1 MKMILF
7 NQNPMIT
14 KLLESVS
21 KKLELSIENFNHYQ
35 ELSVRLKEDPE
46 WLLIADDECLEK
58 LDQVDWLELKEIISQ
73 NKNSVC
79 MYKKGNEAQPFLEG
93 FEMKIKKPFLPTEM
107 LKVLQKKL
115 GSDMSELEP
124 SQNLDPTQEV
134 LETNWD
140 ELENLG
146 DLEALAKEEP
156 NNEEQLLPTL
166 DAQEEKEEV
175 KETPQK
181 EEKPKDDET
190 QEGDETPKDE
200 EVSKELETQEKL
212 EIPKEETQEEQ
223 VKEQEPIKEETQEI
237 KEEKQEETQDSPSA
251 QELEAMQELVK
262 EIQENSNENKE
273 ETQESAE
280 IPQDKEIQEVV
291 TEKTQVQELEVPKE
305 KTQESAEALQET
317 QAHELEKQEIAE
329 TPQEKEK
336 QEIAET
342 PQEKEKQEIAETPQE
357 KEKQEIAE
365 TPQEKEKQEI
375 AETPQELEI
384 PQAQEKETPQEETQ
398 EKETPQEETQEKET
412 PQEETQEKETPQEE
426 TQETETQNQETPP
439 KVQEETKEKTQEDNY
454 ESIEDIPEPVMAK
467 AMGEELPF
475 LNEAVAKTPNNENDT
490 ETPKESDIKT
500 SQEKEES
507 DKTSSPLEL
516 RLNLQDLLKSLNQES
531 LKSLLE
537 NKTLSIKITLEDK
550 KPDA

>member
-21 KKLELSIENFNHYQ
+21 KKLELSMEDFNRYQ
-35 ELSVRLKEDPE
+35 ELSTRLKEDPE
-46 WLLIADDECLEK
+46 WILIADDECLEK

-79 MYKKGNEAQPFLEG
+79 MYKKGHEAQPFLEG
-93 FEMKIKKPFLPTEM
+93 FEMKIKKPFLPTEV

-115 GSDMSELEP
+115 GSNMSELEP

-146 DLEALAKEEP
+146 DLEALVQEEP

-166 DAQEEKEEV
+166 NDQEEKEEV
-175 KETPQK
+175 KETPQE

-190 QEGDETPKDE
+190 QEGETLKDE
-200 EVSKELETQEKL
+200 EVSKELETQE
-212 EIPKEETQEEQ
+212 EVKEKTQEQ
-223 VKEQEPIKEETQEI
+223 AKEQEPIKEETQEN
-237 KEEKQEETQDSPSA
+237 KEEKQEKTQDSPSA

-262 EIQENSNENKE
+262 EIQENSNGQEDKK
-273 ETQESAE
+273 ETQENTE
-280 IPQDKEIQEVV
+280 TPQ
-291 TEKTQVQELEVPKE
+291 
-305 KTQESAEALQET
+305 
-317 QAHELEKQEIAE
+317 ELEKQELETPQELETQENTE
-329 TPQEKEK
+329 TPQEKETQK
-336 QEIAET
+336 LET
-342 PQEKEKQEIAETPQE
+342 PQEISQESA
-357 KEKQEIAE
+357 
-365 TPQEKEKQEI
+365 
-375 AETPQELEI
+375 
-384 PQAQEKETPQEETQ
+384 
-398 EKETPQEETQEKET
+398 
-412 PQEETQEKETPQEE
+412 
-426 TQETETQNQETPP
+426 
-439 KVQEETKEKTQEDNY
+439 EKTQKLEAQKDHY
-454 ESIEDIPEPVMAK
+454 ESIEDIPEPVMAQ

-475 LNEAVAKTPNNENDT
+475 LNESVAKIPNNKNDT
-490 ETPKESDIKT
+490 ETPKESVIKT
-500 SQEKEES
+500 PQEKEES

-516 RLNLQDLLKSLNQES
+516 RLNLQDLLNSLNQES

>member
-21 KKLELSIENFNHYQ
+21 KKLELPMENFNRYQ
-35 ELSVRLKEDPE
+35 ELSTRLKEDPE
-46 WLLIADDECLEK
+46 WILIADDECLEK

-79 MYKKGNEAQPFLEG
+79 MYKKGHEVQPFLEG

-166 DAQEEKEEV
+166 NDQEVKEEVKEEEKEEVKEEEKEEV
-175 KETPQK
+175 KETPQE

-190 QEGDETPKDE
+190 QENETPKDE
-200 EVSKELETQEKL
+200 EVSKELEMQE
-212 EIPKEETQEEQ
+212 EVKEETQEE
-223 VKEQEPIKEETQEI
+223 IKEETQEI
-237 KEEKQEETQDSPSA
+237 KEEKQEKTQDSPSA

-262 EIQENSNENKE
+262 EIQENSNGQEDKK
-273 ETQESAE
+273 ETQES
-280 IPQDKEIQEVV
+280 
-291 TEKTQVQELEVPKE
+291 
-305 KTQESAEALQET
+305 
-317 QAHELEKQEIAE
+317 AE
-329 TPQEKEK
+329 TPQEKET
-336 QEIAET
+336 QELEIPKEEIQEETQEAVTET
-342 PQEKEKQEIAETPQE
+342 PQTQEST
-357 KEKQEIAE
+357 
-365 TPQEKEKQEI
+365 
-375 AETPQELEI
+375 ETPQELEKQENTET
-384 PQAQEKETPQEETQ
+384 PQETQQEKETQENAEIPQ
-398 EKETPQEETQEKET
+398 EKETQENAEIPQEKET
-412 PQEETQEKETPQEE
+412 
-426 TQETETQNQETPP
+426 
-439 KVQEETKEKTQEDNY
+439 QEDHY

-490 ETPKESDIKT
+490 ETPKESVTET
-500 SQEKEES
+500 SKNENNTETPQEKEES

-550 KPDA
+550 KPNA

>member
-7 NQNPMIT
+7 NQNPMIE

-35 ELSVRLKEDPE
+35 ELSARLKEDPE

-58 LDQVDWLELKEIISQ
+58 LDQVDWLELKETISQ

-115 GSDMSELEP
+115 GSNMSELEP
-124 SQNLDPTQEV
+124 SQNLDPTQEI
-134 LETNWD
+134 LETNWG

-146 DLEALAKEEP
+146 DLEALVQEEP
-156 NNEEQLLPTL
+156 NSEEQLLPTL
-166 DAQEEKEEV
+166 NDQKEKQEV
-175 KETPQK
+175 KETPQ
-181 EEKPKDDET
+181 EEKKPKDDET
-190 QEGDETPKDE
+190 QESETPKDE
-200 EVSKELETQEKL
+200 EVSKELETQE
-212 EIPKEETQEEQ
+212 EVKEETQEEQ
-223 VKEQEPIKEETQEI
+223 VKEQEPIKEEMQEI
-237 KEEKQEETQDSPSA
+237 KEEKQEKTQDSPSA

-262 EIQENSNENKE
+262 EIQENSNGQENKE
-273 ETQESAE
+273 ETQESTE
-280 IPQDKEIQEVV
+280 ILQDKEIQEVV
-291 TEKTQVQELEVPKE
+291 TEKTQAQELEIPKE
-305 KTQESAEALQET
+305 KTQESTEALQET

-329 TPQEKEK
+329 TPQELEIPQSQEKETPQEEK

-342 PQEKEKQEIAETPQE
+342 PQEKETPQT
-357 KEKQEIAE
+357 QD
-365 TPQEKEKQEI
+365 
-375 AETPQELEI
+375 
-384 PQAQEKETPQEETQ
+384 EETQ
-398 EKETPQEETQEKET
+398 E
-412 PQEETQEKETPQEE
+412 
-426 TQETETQNQETPP
+426 
-439 KVQEETKEKTQEDNY
+439 DHY

-475 LNEAVAKTPNNENDT
+475 LSESVAETPNNENAT

-500 SQEKEES
+500 PQEKEES

-516 RLNLQDLLKSLNQES
+516 HLNLQNLLKSLNQES

-550 KPDA
+550 KPNA

>member
-21 KKLELSIENFNHYQ
+21 KKLELSMENFNRYQ
-35 ELSVRLKEDPE
+35 ELPTRLKEEPE
-46 WLLIADDECLEK
+46 WILIADDECLEK

-93 FEMKIKKPFLPTEM
+93 FEMKIKKPFLPTEV

-115 GSDMSELEP
+115 GSNMSDLEP

-146 DLEALAKEEP
+146 DLEALVQEEP

-166 DAQEEKEEV
+166 NAQEEKEEIKEEEKEEIKEEEKEEIKEEEKREV
-175 KETPQK
+175 KETPQE
-181 EEKPKDDET
+181 EEKPKDDEV
-190 QEGDETPKDE
+190 QEGETLKDE
-200 EVSKELETQEKL
+200 EVSKELETQEEL
-212 EIPKEETQEEQ
+212 EIPKEETQEQ
-223 VKEQEPIKEETQEI
+223 AKEQEPIKEETQEN
-237 KEEKQEETQDSPSA
+237 KEEKQEKTQDSPSA

-262 EIQENSNENKE
+262 EIQENSNGQEDKK
-273 ETQESAE
+273 ETQENTE
-280 IPQDKEIQEVV
+280 IPQEN
-291 TEKTQVQELEVPKE
+291 TETPQE
-305 KTQESAEALQET
+305 KTQELET
-317 QAHELEKQEIAE
+317 QEKEIPQEKTQENAE
-329 TPQEKEK
+329 TPQEKE
-336 QEIAET
+336 T
-342 PQEKEKQEIAETPQE
+342 
-357 KEKQEIAE
+357 
-365 TPQEKEKQEI
+365 
-375 AETPQELEI
+375 QELEI
-384 PQAQEKETPQEETQ
+384 PQNVEIPQENAEIQQKKTQKLETQ
-398 EKETPQEETQEKET
+398 E
-412 PQEETQEKETPQEE
+412 
-426 TQETETQNQETPP
+426 
-439 KVQEETKEKTQEDNY
+439 DHY
-454 ESIEDIPEPVMAK
+454 ESIEDIPEPVMAQ

-475 LNEAVAKTPNNENDT
+475 LNESVAKTPNNENDT
-490 ETPKESDIKT
+490 ETPKESVIKT
-500 SQEKEES
+500 PQEPQEKEESIETPKES

>member
-35 ELSVRLKEDPE
+35 ELSARLKKDPE

-58 LDQVDWLELKEIISQ
+58 LDQVDWLELKETISQ

-79 MYKKGNEAQPFLEG
+79 MYKKGNEVQPFLEG
-93 FEMKIKKPFLPTEM
+93 FEMKIKKPFLPTEV
-107 LKVLQKKL
+107 LKILQKKL
-115 GSDMSELEP
+115 GSNINELEP

-146 DLEALAKEEP
+146 DLEALVQEEP

-175 KETPQK
+175 KETPQ
-181 EEKPKDDET
+181 EEKPKDGET
-190 QEGDETPKDE
+190 QEGETLKDK
-200 EVSKELETQEKL
+200 EVSKELEMQE
-212 EIPKEETQEEQ
+212 EVKEETQEEQ
-223 VKEQEPIKEETQEI
+223 VKEQEPIKEETQEN
-237 KEEKQEETQDSPSA
+237 KEEKQEKTQDSPSA

-262 EIQENSNENKE
+262 EIQENSNGQEDKK
-273 ETQESAE
+273 ETQEST
-280 IPQDKEIQEVV
+280 K
-291 TEKTQVQELEVPKE
+291 
-305 KTQESAEALQET
+305 SFQET
-317 QAHELEKQEIAE
+317 QAQELEKQENTETSQETPQDVEIPQE
-329 TPQEKEK
+329 TPQEKET
-336 QEIAET
+336 QELEIPQEETQENAKTPQET
-342 PQEKEKQEIAETPQE
+342 PQEKE
-357 KEKQEIAE
+357 
-365 TPQEKEKQEI
+365 
-375 AETPQELEI
+375 
-384 PQAQEKETPQEETQ
+384 
-398 EKETPQEETQEKET
+398 
-412 PQEETQEKETPQEE
+412 
-426 TQETETQNQETPP
+426 
-439 KVQEETKEKTQEDNY
+439 TQEDHY

-467 AMGEELPF
+467 AMGEKLPF
-475 LNEAVAKTPNNENDT
+475 LNEAVAKIPNNENDT
-490 ETPKESDIKT
+490 ETPKESDIKSPQEKEEST
-500 SQEKEES
+500 EFPQEKEES

-516 RLNLQDLLKSLNQES
+516 HLNLQDLLKSLNQES

-550 KPDA
+550 KPNA

>member
-21 KKLELSIENFNHYQ
+21 KKLELSMENFNHYQ
-35 ELSVRLKEDPE
+35 ELSARLKKDPE
-46 WLLIADDECLEK
+46 WILIADDECLEK

-93 FEMKIKKPFLPTEM
+93 FEMKMKKPFLPTEV
-107 LKVLQKKL
+107 LKILQKKL
-115 GSDMSELEP
+115 GSNINELEP

-146 DLEALAKEEP
+146 DLEALVQEEP

-166 DAQEEKEEV
+166 NNDQEEKEEV
-175 KETPQK
+175 KEEVKETPK
-181 EEKPKDDET
+181 EEEKPKDDET
-190 QEGDETPKDE
+190 QEGETPKDK
-200 EVSKELETQEKL
+200 EVSKELEMQEEL
-212 EIPKEETQEEQ
+212 ETPQEQEQVKEETQEEQ

-237 KEEKQEETQDSPSA
+237 KEEKQEKTQDSPSV

-262 EIQENSNENKE
+262 EIQENSNEDKK
-273 ETQESAE
+273 ETQENAE

-291 TEKTQVQELEVPKE
+291 AEKT
-305 KTQESAEALQET
+305 
-317 QAHELEKQEIAE
+317 
-329 TPQEKEK
+329 
-336 QEIAET
+336 
-342 PQEKEKQEIAETPQE
+342 
-357 KEKQEIAE
+357 
-365 TPQEKEKQEI
+365 
-375 AETPQELEI
+375 
-384 PQAQEKETPQEETQ
+384 QAQEKETL
-398 EKETPQEETQEKET
+398 
-412 PQEETQEKETPQEE
+412 
-426 TQETETQNQETPP
+426 
-439 KVQEETKEKTQEDNY
+439 KTQEDHY

-475 LNEAVAKTPNNENDT
+475 LNESVAETPNSENAT
-490 ETPKESDIKT
+490 ETPKESVTET
-500 SQEKEES
+500 SKNENNTETPQEKEES

-516 RLNLQDLLKSLNQES
+516 RLNLQNLLKSLNQES

>member
-21 KKLELSIENFNHYQ
+21 KKLELSMENFNRYQ
-35 ELSVRLKEDPE
+35 ELSTRLKEDPE
-46 WLLIADDECLEK
+46 WILIADDECLEK

-93 FEMKIKKPFLPTEM
+93 FEMKIKKPFLPTEV

-115 GSDMSELEP
+115 GSNMSELEP

-146 DLEALAKEEP
+146 DLEALVQEEP

-166 DAQEEKEEV
+166 NAQEEKEEV
-175 KETPQK
+175 KEEVKETPQ

-190 QEGDETPKDE
+190 QEGETLKDE
-200 EVSKELETQEKL
+200 EVSKELETQEEL
-212 EIPKEETQEEQ
+212 EIPKEETQEQ
-223 VKEQEPIKEETQEI
+223 VKEQEPIKEETQEN
-237 KEEKQEETQDSPSA
+237 KEEKQEKTQDSPSA

-262 EIQENSNENKE
+262 EIQENSNGQEDKE
-273 ETQESAE
+273 ETQESTETPQDVE
-280 IPQDKEIQEVV
+280 IPQEL
-291 TEKTQVQELEVPKE
+291 EKQAQELETPQDVEIPQESAETPQELEKQELETPQELEKQELETPQELEKQELETQE
-305 KTQESAEALQET
+305 KTQESAE
-317 QAHELEKQEIAE
+317 
-329 TPQEKEK
+329 TPQEKTQK
-336 QEIAET
+336 
-342 PQEKEKQEIAETPQE
+342 
-357 KEKQEIAE
+357 
-365 TPQEKEKQEI
+365 
-375 AETPQELEI
+375 L
-384 PQAQEKETPQEETQ
+384 ETQ
-398 EKETPQEETQEKET
+398 E
-412 PQEETQEKETPQEE
+412 
-426 TQETETQNQETPP
+426 
-439 KVQEETKEKTQEDNY
+439 DHY
-454 ESIEDIPEPVMAK
+454 ESIEDIPEPVMAQ

-475 LNEAVAKTPNNENDT
+475 LNEAVAKTSNNENDT
-490 ETPKESDIKT
+490 ETPKESIIKT
-500 SQEKEES
+500 PQEKEESIETPKES

-516 RLNLQDLLKSLNQES
+516 RLNLQDLLNSLNQES

>member
-21 KKLELSIENFNHYQ
+21 KKLELSMEDFNHYQ
-35 ELSVRLKEDPE
+35 ELPTRLKEDLE
-46 WLLIADDECLEK
+46 WILIADDECLEK

-93 FEMKIKKPFLPTEM
+93 FEMKIKKPFLPTEI
-107 LKVLQKKL
+107 LKILQKKL
-115 GSDMSELEP
+115 GSNMSELEP

-146 DLEALAKEEP
+146 DLEALVQEEP

-166 DAQEEKEEV
+166 NTQEEKEEVKEEEKEEVKEEEKEEV
-175 KETPQK
+175 KETPQE

-190 QEGDETPKDE
+190 QEGETQKNE
-200 EVSKELETQEKL
+200 EVSKELETQEEL
-212 EIPKEETQEEQ
+212 EIPKEETQEQ
-223 VKEQEPIKEETQEI
+223 AKEQEPIKEETQEN
-237 KEEKQEETQDSPSA
+237 KEEKQEKTQDSPST

-262 EIQENSNENKE
+262 EIQKNSNSQEDKK
-273 ETQESAE
+273 ETQEN
-280 IPQDKEIQEVV
+280 
-291 TEKTQVQELEVPKE
+291 T
-305 KTQESAEALQET
+305 
-317 QAHELEKQEIAE
+317 E

-336 QEIAET
+336 QELEKQEKTQESAET
-342 PQEKEKQEIAETPQE
+342 PQEKETQKLETPQDVETPQE
-357 KEKQEIAE
+357 I
-365 TPQEKEKQEI
+365 
-375 AETPQELEI
+375 PQELEK
-384 PQAQEKETPQEETQ
+384 QELETPQEEIQ
-398 EKETPQEETQEKET
+398 ENT
-412 PQEETQEKETPQEE
+412 
-426 TQETETQNQETPP
+426 
-439 KVQEETKEKTQEDNY
+439 EKTQKLEIQEDHY
-454 ESIEDIPEPVMAK
+454 ESIEDIPEPVMAQ

-475 LNEAVAKTPNNENDT
+475 LNESIAKTSNNENDT
-490 ETPKESDIKT
+490 KTPKESVIKT
-500 SQEKEES
+500 PQEKEES

-537 NKTLSIKITLEDK
+537 NKTLNIKITLEDK

>member
-1 MKMILF
+1 MTMILF

-21 KKLELSIENFNHYQ
+21 KKLELPMENFNHYQ
-35 ELSVRLKEDPE
+35 ELSARLKENQE

-58 LDQVDWLELKEIISQ
+58 LDQIDWLELKETISQ

-93 FEMKIKKPFLPTEM
+93 FEMKMKKPFLPTEV
-107 LKVLQKKL
+107 LKILQKKL
-115 GSDMSELEP
+115 GSNISELEP

-146 DLEALAKEEP
+146 DLEALVQEEP

-166 DAQEEKEEV
+166 NDQEENEEVKEEEKEEV
-175 KETPQK
+175 KKTPQEK
-181 EEKPKDDET
+181 EKPKDDET
-190 QEGDETPKDE
+190 QENETLKDE
-200 EVSKELETQEKL
+200 EVSKELETQE
-212 EIPKEETQEEQ
+212 EVKEETQEEQ

-237 KEEKQEETQDSPSA
+237 KEEKQEKTQDSPSA

-262 EIQENSNENKE
+262 EIQENSNGQEDKK
-273 ETQESAE
+273 ETQENAE
-280 IPQDKEIQEVV
+280 TPQDVENQAQEIQDKEIQE
-291 TEKTQVQELEVPKE
+291 
-305 KTQESAEALQET
+305 TQEIQENT
-317 QAHELEKQEIAE
+317 ETPQDVEIPQSQEKETPQEETREIAE
-329 TPQEKEK
+329 TPQEKE
-336 QEIAET
+336 T
-342 PQEKEKQEIAETPQE
+342 P
-357 KEKQEIAE
+357 
-365 TPQEKEKQEI
+365 
-375 AETPQELEI
+375 
-384 PQAQEKETPQEETQ
+384 
-398 EKETPQEETQEKET
+398 
-412 PQEETQEKETPQEE
+412 
-426 TQETETQNQETPP
+426 
-439 KVQEETKEKTQEDNY
+439 KTQEDHY

-475 LNEAVAKTPNNENDT
+475 LNEAVAKIPNNENDT
-490 ETPKESDIKT
+490 ETLKESNIKT
-500 SQEKEES
+500 PQEKEESTEIPQEKEES

-516 RLNLQDLLKSLNQES
+516 HLNLQDLLKSLNQES

>member
-1 MKMILF
+1 MKIILF

-21 KKLELSIENFNHYQ
+21 KKLELSMEDFNRYQ
-35 ELSVRLKEDPE
+35 ELSTRLKEDPE
-46 WLLIADDECLEK
+46 WILIADDECLEK
-58 LDQVDWLELKEIISQ
+58 LDQVDWLELKETISQ

-93 FEMKIKKPFLPTEM
+93 FEMKIKKPFLPTEV

-115 GSDMSELEP
+115 GSNMSELEP

-146 DLEALAKEEP
+146 DLEALVQEEP

-166 DAQEEKEEV
+166 NDQEEKEEV
-175 KETPQK
+175 KETPQ

-190 QEGDETPKDE
+190 QEGETLKDE
-200 EVSKELETQEKL
+200 EVSKELETQEEL
-212 EIPKEETQEEQ
+212 EIPKEETQEQ
-223 VKEQEPIKEETQEI
+223 AKEQEPIKEETQEN
-237 KEEKQEETQDSPSA
+237 KEEKQEKTQDSPSV

-262 EIQENSNENKE
+262 EIQENSNNQEDKK
-273 ETQESAE
+273 ETQEN
-280 IPQDKEIQEVV
+280 
-291 TEKTQVQELEVPKE
+291 T
-305 KTQESAEALQET
+305 
-317 QAHELEKQEIAE
+317 E

-336 QEIAET
+336 QELEKQEKTQESAET
-342 PQEKEKQEIAETPQE
+342 PQDVETPQ
-357 KEKQEIAE
+357 
-365 TPQEKEKQEI
+365 
-375 AETPQELEI
+375 ETPQELEKQELEI
-384 PQAQEKETPQEETQ
+384 PQEKETQENTETPQELEKQELEIPQ
-398 EKETPQEETQEKET
+398 EKETQKLET
-412 PQEETQEKETPQEE
+412 PQETSQESA
-426 TQETETQNQETPP
+426 
-439 KVQEETKEKTQEDNY
+439 EKTQKLEIQEDHY
-454 ESIEDIPEPVMAK
+454 ESIEDIPEPVMAQ

-475 LNEAVAKTPNNENDT
+475 LNESVAKIPNNENDT
-490 ETPKESDIKT
+490 ETPKESTIKT
-500 SQEKEES
+500 PQEKEES
-507 DKTSSPLEL
+507 NKTSSPLEL
-516 RLNLQDLLKSLNQES
+516 RLNLQDLLNSLNQES

>member
-21 KKLELSIENFNHYQ
+21 KKLELSMEDFNRYQ
-35 ELSVRLKEDPE
+35 ELSTRLKEDPE
-46 WLLIADDECLEK
+46 WILIADDECLEK

-93 FEMKIKKPFLPTEM
+93 FEMKIKKPFLPTEV
-107 LKVLQKKL
+107 LKILQKKL
-115 GSDMSELEP
+115 GSNMNELEP

-146 DLEALAKEEP
+146 DLEALTQEEP

-166 DAQEEKEEV
+166 NAQEEKEEV
-175 KETPQK
+175 KGEVKETPQE
-181 EEKPKDDET
+181 EEKPKDDEI
-190 QEGDETPKDE
+190 QEGETLKNE
-200 EVSKELETQEKL
+200 EVSKELETQEEL
-212 EIPKEETQEEQ
+212 EIPKEETQEQ
-223 VKEQEPIKEETQEI
+223 VKEQEPIKEETQEN
-237 KEEKQEETQDSPSA
+237 KEEKQEKTQDSPSV

-262 EIQENSNENKE
+262 EIQENSNGQEDKK
-273 ETQESAE
+273 ETQEN
-280 IPQDKEIQEVV
+280 
-291 TEKTQVQELEVPKE
+291 T
-305 KTQESAEALQET
+305 
-317 QAHELEKQEIAE
+317 
-329 TPQEKEK
+329 
-336 QEIAET
+336 
-342 PQEKEKQEIAETPQE
+342 
-357 KEKQEIAE
+357 
-365 TPQEKEKQEI
+365 
-375 AETPQELEI
+375 ETPQELEKQELEI
-384 PQAQEKETPQEETQ
+384 PQEKETQ
-398 EKETPQEETQEKET
+398 KLETPQEISQENTETPQKLETQE
-412 PQEETQEKETPQEE
+412 
-426 TQETETQNQETPP
+426 
-439 KVQEETKEKTQEDNY
+439 DHY
-454 ESIEDIPEPVMAK
+454 ESIEDIPEPVMAQ

-475 LNEAVAKTPNNENDT
+475 LNESVAKIPNNENDT
-490 ETPKESDIKT
+490 ETPKESVIKT
-500 SQEKEES
+500 PQEKEES
-507 DKTSSPLEL
+507 DKTSIPLEL

>member
-21 KKLELSIENFNHYQ
+21 KKLELPMENFNHYQ
-35 ELSVRLKEDPE
+35 ELSTRLKEEPE
-46 WLLIADDECLEK
+46 WILIADDECLEK

-79 MYKKGNEAQPFLEG
+79 MYKKGNEAQAFLEG
-93 FEMKIKKPFLPTEM
+93 FEMKIKKPFLPTEV
-107 LKVLQKKL
+107 LKILQKKL
-115 GSDMSELEP
+115 GSNASELEP

-146 DLEALAKEEP
+146 DLEALVQEEP

-166 DAQEEKEEV
+166 NAQEEKEEIKKTPQEEKEEI

-190 QEGDETPKDE
+190 QESETPKDG
-200 EVSKELETQEKL
+200 EVSKEL
-212 EIPKEETQEEQ
+212 ETQEEQ

-237 KEEKQEETQDSPSA
+237 KEEKQEETQDSPST

-262 EIQENSNENKE
+262 EIQENSNGQENKK

-280 IPQDKEIQEVV
+280 TPQEEEIQEVV
-291 TEKTQVQELEVPKE
+291 TEKTQAQELEVPKE

-329 TPQEKEK
+329 TPQE
-336 QEIAET
+336 
-342 PQEKEKQEIAETPQE
+342 
-357 KEKQEIAE
+357 
-365 TPQEKEKQEI
+365 
-375 AETPQELEI
+375 LEI
-384 PQAQEKETPQEETQ
+384 PQSQEKETQETQEVVTEKTQVQEKETP
-398 EKETPQEETQEKET
+398 
-412 PQEETQEKETPQEE
+412 
-426 TQETETQNQETPP
+426 
-439 KVQEETKEKTQEDNY
+439 KTQEDHY

-490 ETPKESDIKT
+490 ETPKESVTET
-500 SQEKEES
+500 SKNENDTETPQEKEES

-537 NKTLSIKITLEDK
+537 NKILSIKITLEDK

>member
-7 NQNPMIT
+7 NQNPMIE

-35 ELSVRLKEDPE
+35 ELSARLKGDPE

-58 LDQVDWLELKEIISQ
+58 LDQVDWLELKETISQ

-79 MYKKGNEAQPFLEG
+79 MYKKGNEMQPFLEG
-93 FEMKIKKPFLPTEM
+93 FEMKIKKPFLPTEV
-107 LKVLQKKL
+107 LKILQKKL
-115 GSDMSELEP
+115 GSNASELEP
-124 SQNLDPTQEV
+124 SQNLDPTQEI

-166 DAQEEKEEV
+166 DVQEEKEEV
-175 KETPQK
+175 KETPQ

-190 QEGDETPKDE
+190 QESETPKDE

-212 EIPKEETQEEQ
+212 EIPKEETQEEVKEEIKEEAQEEVKEETQEEQ
-223 VKEQEPIKEETQEI
+223 VKEQEPIKEETQEN
-237 KEEKQEETQDSPSA
+237 KEEKQEKTQDSPSV

-262 EIQENSNENKE
+262 EIQENSNDQENKE
-273 ETQESAE
+273 KTQESAE

-305 KTQESAEALQET
+305 KAQESAEALQET
-317 QAHELEKQEIAE
+317 QAQELEKEENSE
-329 TPQEKEK
+329 TPQDVEV
-336 QEIAET
+336 
-342 PQEKEKQEIAETPQE
+342 PQS
-357 KEKQEIAE
+357 
-365 TPQEKEKQEI
+365 
-375 AETPQELEI
+375 
-384 PQAQEKETPQEETQ
+384 QEKETPQEETQ
-398 EKETPQEETQEKET
+398 EKETPQTQDEK
-412 PQEETQEKETPQEE
+412 PQE
-426 TQETETQNQETPP
+426 
-439 KVQEETKEKTQEDNY
+439 DHY

-475 LNEAVAKTPNNENDT
+475 LNESVAKTPNNENAT
-490 ETPKESDIKT
+490 ETPKESVTET
-500 SQEKEES
+500 SKNENDTETPQEKEES

-550 KPDA
+550 KPNA

>member
-7 NQNPMIT
+7 NQNPMIA

-35 ELSVRLKEDPE
+35 ELSAHLKKDPE

-58 LDQVDWLELKEIISQ
+58 LDQVDWLELKETISQ

-175 KETPQK
+175 KQEEKETPQK
-181 EEKPKDDET
+181 EKEEVKETPQEEEKPKDDET
-190 QEGDETPKDE
+190 QEGETPKDK
-200 EVSKELETQEKL
+200 EVSKELETQEEL
-212 EIPKEETQEEQ
+212 EIPKEETQKEVKEEIKEETQ
-223 VKEQEPIKEETQEI
+223 EQEPIKEETQEN

-262 EIQENSNENKE
+262 EIQENSNEDKKE
-273 ETQESAE
+273 MQESTE

-291 TEKTQVQELEVPKE
+291 TEKTQVQELEIPKE

-329 TPQEKEK
+329 TPQDV
-336 QEIAET
+336 
-342 PQEKEKQEIAETPQE
+342 
-357 KEKQEIAE
+357 
-365 TPQEKEKQEI
+365 
-375 AETPQELEI
+375 EI

-398 EKETPQEETQEKET
+398 EKETPQTQDEK
-412 PQEETQEKETPQEE
+412 PQE
-426 TQETETQNQETPP
+426 NH
-439 KVQEETKEKTQEDNY
+439 Y

-475 LNEAVAKTPNNENDT
+475 LNESVAKTPNNENAT
-490 ETPKESDIKT
+490 ETPKESVTET
-500 SQEKEES
+500 SKNENDTETPQEKEES

>member
-21 KKLELSIENFNHYQ
+21 KKLELPMENFNHYQ
-35 ELSVRLKEDPE
+35 ELSTRLKEDPE
-46 WLLIADDECLEK
+46 WILIADDECLEK
-58 LDQVDWLELKEIISQ
+58 LDQVDWLELKETISQ

-115 GSDMSELEP
+115 GSNASELEP

-175 KETPQK
+175 KETPQ
-181 EEKPKDDET
+181 EEKPKDGET
-190 QEGDETPKDE
+190 QEGETLKDK
-200 EVSKELETQEKL
+200 EVSKELEMQE
-212 EIPKEETQEEQ
+212 EVKEETQEEQ
-223 VKEQEPIKEETQEI
+223 VKEQEPIKEETQEN

-262 EIQENSNENKE
+262 EIQENSNGQENKE
-273 ETQESAE
+273 KTQESAE

-291 TEKTQVQELEVPKE
+291 TEKTQVQELEIPKE

-317 QAHELEKQEIAE
+317 QAQELEKQENAE

-336 QEIAET
+336 QEDT
-342 PQEKEKQEIAETPQE
+342 G
-357 KEKQEIAE
+357 
-365 TPQEKEKQEI
+365 
-375 AETPQELEI
+375 TPQELEI
-384 PQAQEKETPQEETQ
+384 PQV
-398 EKETPQEETQEKET
+398 
-412 PQEETQEKETPQEE
+412 QEKETPQEE
-426 TQETETQNQETPP
+426 TQETQEKEMPQTQD
-439 KVQEETKEKTQEDNY
+439 EKPQEDHY

-490 ETPKESDIKT
+490 ETPKESVTET
-500 SQEKEES
+500 SKNENATETPQEKEES

-550 KPDA
+550 KPNA

>member
-35 ELSVRLKEDPE
+35 ELSAHLKKDPE

-79 MYKKGNEAQPFLEG
+79 MYKKGNEAQPFLED
-93 FEMKIKKPFLPTEM
+93 FEVKIKKPFLPTEM

-166 DAQEEKEEV
+166 NNQEEKEEV
-175 KETPQK
+175 KEEVKETPQE

-190 QEGDETPKDE
+190 QEGETLKDK
-200 EVSKELETQEKL
+200 EVSKELEMQEKL
-212 EIPKEETQEEQ
+212 EIPKEKTQ
-223 VKEQEPIKEETQEI
+223 EQEPIKEETQEI
-237 KEEKQEETQDSPSA
+237 KEEKQEETQDSPST

-262 EIQENSNENKE
+262 EIQENSNEDKKE
-273 ETQESAE
+273 TQENAKVLQETQEQELETQESAKALQETQVQELETQESAE
-280 IPQDKEIQEVV
+280 TPQDVEN
-291 TEKTQVQELEVPKE
+291 
-305 KTQESAEALQET
+305 
-317 QAHELEKQEIAE
+317 
-329 TPQEKEK
+329 
-336 QEIAET
+336 
-342 PQEKEKQEIAETPQE
+342 
-357 KEKQEIAE
+357 
-365 TPQEKEKQEI
+365 
-375 AETPQELEI
+375 
-384 PQAQEKETPQEETQ
+384 PQAQEKETQELEIPKEETQ
-398 EKETPQEETQEKET
+398 ENAKTPQEKET
-412 PQEETQEKETPQEE
+412 
-426 TQETETQNQETPP
+426 
-439 KVQEETKEKTQEDNY
+439 QEDHY
-454 ESIEDIPEPVMAK
+454 ENIEDIPEPVMAK

-475 LNEAVAKTPNNENDT
+475 LSESVAKIPNNENDT

-500 SQEKEES
+500 PQEKEES

-550 KPDA
+550 KPNA

>member
-7 NQNPMIT
+7 NQNPMIE

-35 ELSVRLKEDPE
+35 ELSARLKKDPE

-58 LDQVDWLELKEIISQ
+58 LDQVDWLELKETISQ

-93 FEMKIKKPFLPTEM
+93 FEMKIKKPFLPTEV
-107 LKVLQKKL
+107 LKILQKKL
-115 GSDMSELEP
+115 GSNTSEPEP

-175 KETPQK
+175 KKEEKEEVKETPQK

-190 QEGDETPKDE
+190 QESETPKDE

-212 EIPKEETQEEQ
+212 EIPKEETQEE
-223 VKEQEPIKEETQEI
+223 VKEETQEN
-237 KEEKQEETQDSPSA
+237 KEEKQEKTQDSPST

-262 EIQENSNENKE
+262 EIQENSNEDKK
-273 ETQESAE
+273 ETQESTE

-291 TEKTQVQELEVPKE
+291 TEKTQAQELEIPKE
-305 KTQESAEALQET
+305 KTQESTESLQET
-317 QAHELEKQEIAE
+317 QAHEL
-329 TPQEKEK
+329 
-336 QEIAET
+336 
-342 PQEKEKQEIAETPQE
+342 
-357 KEKQEIAE
+357 
-365 TPQEKEKQEI
+365 EKQEI

-384 PQAQEKETPQEETQ
+384 PQAQEKETQETQ
-398 EKETPQEETQEKET
+398 EKETPKDESMQESAQNLQDKETPQEETQE
-412 PQEETQEKETPQEE
+412 
-426 TQETETQNQETPP
+426 
-439 KVQEETKEKTQEDNY
+439 DHY
-454 ESIEDIPEPVMAK
+454 ENIEDIPEPVMAK

-475 LNEAVAKTPNNENDT
+475 LNESVAKTPNNENDT
-490 ETPKESDIKT
+490 ETP
-500 SQEKEES
+500 QEKEES

-516 RLNLQDLLKSLNQES
+516 RLNLQDLLKNLNQES

>member
-21 KKLELSIENFNHYQ
+21 KKLELPMENFNHYQ
-35 ELSVRLKEDPE
+35 ELSVRLKGDPE
-46 WLLIADDECLEK
+46 WILIADDECLDK

-93 FEMKIKKPFLPTEM
+93 FEMKIKKPFLPTEI
-107 LKVLQKKL
+107 LKILQKKL
-115 GSDMSELEP
+115 GSNISELEP

-166 DAQEEKEEV
+166 NDQKEKEEIKEEV
-175 KETPQK
+175 KETPQE

-190 QEGDETPKDE
+190 QEGETPKDE

-237 KEEKQEETQDSPSA
+237 KEEKQEETQDSPST

-262 EIQENSNENKE
+262 EIQENSNEDKK
-273 ETQESAE
+273 ETQEN
-280 IPQDKEIQEVV
+280 
-291 TEKTQVQELEVPKE
+291 
-305 KTQESAEALQET
+305 
-317 QAHELEKQEIAE
+317 AE
-329 TPQEKEK
+329 TPQEKET
-336 QEIAET
+336 QELEIPKET
-342 PQEKEKQEIAETPQE
+342 PQES
-357 KEKQEIAE
+357 
-365 TPQEKEKQEI
+365 
-375 AETPQELEI
+375 AETPQELKTPQESAETPQENAETLQDVEI
-384 PQAQEKETPQEETQ
+384 PQAQDKETQELEIPKEETQ
-398 EKETPQEETQEKET
+398 ENTEIPQEEAQEKET
-412 PQEETQEKETPQEE
+412 
-426 TQETETQNQETPP
+426 
-439 KVQEETKEKTQEDNY
+439 QEDHY

-475 LNEAVAKTPNNENDT
+475 LNEAAAKIPNNENDT
-490 ETPKESDIKT
+490 ETPKESDTKT
-500 SQEKEES
+500 PQEKEES

>member
-21 KKLELSIENFNHYQ
+21 KKLELPMENFNHYQ
-35 ELSVRLKEDPE
+35 ELSARLKENQE

-58 LDQVDWLELKEIISQ
+58 LDQIDWLELKETISQ

-93 FEMKIKKPFLPTEM
+93 FEMKMKKPFLPTEV
-107 LKVLQKKL
+107 LKILQKKL
-115 GSDMSELEP
+115 GSNISELEP

-166 DAQEEKEEV
+166 NTQEEKQEV

-190 QEGDETPKDE
+190 QESETPKDE

-212 EIPKEETQEEQ
+212 EIPKEEMQEEQ

-262 EIQENSNENKE
+262 EIQENSNGQGNKK
-273 ETQESAE
+273 ETQESTETPQDVENQAQE
-280 IPQDKEIQEVV
+280 IQDKEIQDKEIQDKEIQDKEIQDKEIQE
-291 TEKTQVQELEVPKE
+291 
-305 KTQESAEALQET
+305 TQEIQDKEIQET
-317 QAHELEKQEIAE
+317 QEIQDKEIQETQEIQE
-329 TPQEKEK
+329 NTEIPQDV
-336 QEIAET
+336 
-342 PQEKEKQEIAETPQE
+342 
-357 KEKQEIAE
+357 
-365 TPQEKEKQEI
+365 
-375 AETPQELEI
+375 EI

-398 EKETPQEETQEKET
+398 E
-412 PQEETQEKETPQEE
+412 
-426 TQETETQNQETPP
+426 
-439 KVQEETKEKTQEDNY
+439 DHY

-475 LNEAVAKTPNNENDT
+475 LNEAVAKIPNNENDT
-490 ETPKESDIKT
+490 ETLKESNIKT
-500 SQEKEES
+500 PQEKEESTEIPQEKEES

-550 KPDA
+550 KPNA

>member
-7 NQNPMIT
+7 NQNPMIE

-35 ELSVRLKEDPE
+35 ELSARLKKDPE

-58 LDQVDWLELKEIISQ
+58 LDQVDWLELKETISQ

-93 FEMKIKKPFLPTEM
+93 FEMKIKKPFLPTEV
-107 LKVLQKKL
+107 LKILQKKL
-115 GSDMSELEP
+115 GSNTSEPEP

-166 DAQEEKEEV
+166 NEQEVETPKEEAQEEVKKEEV
-175 KETPQK
+175 KEMQEEIKEKEKQEVAESPQD

-212 EIPKEETQEEQ
+212 EIPKEETQKE
-223 VKEQEPIKEETQEI
+223 VKEEIKEETQEN

-262 EIQENSNENKE
+262 EIQENSNDQENKE
-273 ETQESAE
+273 KTQESTE

-291 TEKTQVQELEVPKE
+291 TEKTQAQELEIPKE

-317 QAHELEKQEIAE
+317 QAQELEKQENAE
-329 TPQEKEK
+329 TPQEKEI
-336 QEIAET
+336 QET
-342 PQEKEKQEIAETPQE
+342 QD
-357 KEKQEIAE
+357 
-365 TPQEKEKQEI
+365 
-375 AETPQELEI
+375 ETPQELEVQDEKLQENET
-384 PQAQEKETPQEETQ
+384 PKDENTQESAQNLQELETQETQDETPQE
-398 EKETPQEETQEKET
+398 
-412 PQEETQEKETPQEE
+412 
-426 TQETETQNQETPP
+426 
-439 KVQEETKEKTQEDNY
+439 DHY

-475 LNEAVAKTPNNENDT
+475 LNESVAKTPNNENAT
-490 ETPKESDIKT
+490 ETPKESVTET
-500 SQEKEES
+500 SKNENDTETPQEKEES

-516 RLNLQDLLKSLNQES
+516 HLNLQDLLKSLNQES

-550 KPDA
+550 KPNA

>member
-7 NQNPMIT
+7 NQNPMIA

-21 KKLELSIENFNHYQ
+21 KKLELPMENFNHYQ
-35 ELSVRLKEDPE
+35 ELSARLKKDPE

-58 LDQVDWLELKEIISQ
+58 LDQVDWLELKEIVSQ

-93 FEMKIKKPFLPTEM
+93 FEVKMKKPFLPTEV
-107 LKVLQKKL
+107 LKILQKKL
-115 GSDMSELEP
+115 GSNISEPEP

-175 KETPQK
+175 KETPQEEK
-181 EEKPKDDET
+181 EEVKETPQEEKEEVKETPQEEKEEVKETPQEEKPKDNET
-190 QEGDETPKDE
+190 QESEIPKDE
-200 EVSKELETQEKL
+200 EVSKELETQE
-212 EIPKEETQEEQ
+212 EVKEEIKEKTQ
-223 VKEQEPIKEETQEI
+223 EQEPIKEETQEN
-237 KEEKQEETQDSPSA
+237 KEEKQEKTQDSPST

-262 EIQENSNENKE
+262 EIQENSNKDKK
-273 ETQESAE
+273 ETQENAE

-291 TEKTQVQELEVPKE
+291 TEKTQAQELEVPKE
-305 KTQESAEALQET
+305 KTQESTEALQET
-317 QAHELEKQEIAE
+317 QANELEKQEIAE
-329 TPQEKEK
+329 TPQDV
-336 QEIAET
+336 
-342 PQEKEKQEIAETPQE
+342 
-357 KEKQEIAE
+357 
-365 TPQEKEKQEI
+365 
-375 AETPQELEI
+375 EI
-384 PQAQEKETPQEETQ
+384 PQVQEKETPQEETQ
-398 EKETPQEETQEKET
+398 EIAETPQEKET
-412 PQEETQEKETPQEE
+412 PQTQDEKPQE
-426 TQETETQNQETPP
+426 
-439 KVQEETKEKTQEDNY
+439 DHY

-475 LNEAVAKTPNNENDT
+475 LNEAVAKTPNNENAT
-490 ETPKESDIKT
+490 ETPKESVT
-500 SQEKEES
+500 ETPQENAKNPQKS

-537 NKTLSIKITLEDK
+537 NKTLSIKIALEDK
-550 KPDA
+550 KPNA

>member
-7 NQNPMIT
+7 NQNPMIE

-35 ELSVRLKEDPE
+35 ELSVRLKKDPE

-58 LDQVDWLELKEIISQ
+58 LDQIDWLELKETISQ

-107 LKVLQKKL
+107 LKILQKKL
-115 GSDMSELEP
+115 GSNISKLEP

-146 DLEALAKEEP
+146 DLEDLAKEEP

-166 DAQEEKEEV
+166 NAQEEKQEVKETPQEEKEEV
-175 KETPQK
+175 KETPQEEK
-181 EEKPKDDET
+181 EEVKETPQEEKPKDDET

-212 EIPKEETQEEQ
+212 EIPKEETQEE
-223 VKEQEPIKEETQEI
+223 VKEEIKEEAQEEVKEETQEI
-237 KEEKQEETQDSPSA
+237 KEEKQEETQDSPST

-262 EIQENSNENKE
+262 EIQENSNEDKK
-273 ETQESAE
+273 ETQESTE

-291 TEKTQVQELEVPKE
+291 TEKTQAQELEIPKE
-305 KTQESAEALQET
+305 ETQESAEALQET
-317 QAHELEKQEIAE
+317 QAHELEKQENAE
-329 TPQEKEK
+329 TPQD
-336 QEIAET
+336 I
-342 PQEKEKQEIAETPQE
+342 
-357 KEKQEIAE
+357 
-365 TPQEKEKQEI
+365 
-375 AETPQELEI
+375 EI
-384 PQAQEKETPQEETQ
+384 PQAQEKETP
-398 EKETPQEETQEKET
+398 
-412 PQEETQEKETPQEE
+412 
-426 TQETETQNQETPP
+426 
-439 KVQEETKEKTQEDNY
+439 KTQEDHY

-475 LNEAVAKTPNNENDT
+475 LNEAVAKTPNSENAT
-490 ETPKESDIKT
+490 ETPKESVTET
-500 SQEKEES
+500 SKNENNTETPQEKEES

-516 RLNLQDLLKSLNQES
+516 HLNLQNLLKSLNQES

-550 KPDA
+550 KPNA

>member
-35 ELSVRLKEDPE
+35 ELSAHLKKDPE

-115 GSDMSELEP
+115 GSNASELEP

-166 DAQEEKEEV
+166 DVQEEKEEI
-175 KETPQK
+175 KEMPQE

-190 QEGDETPKDE
+190 QESETPKDE

-223 VKEQEPIKEETQEI
+223 VKEQEPIKEEMQEI
-237 KEEKQEETQDSPSA
+237 KEEKQEKTQDSPSA

-262 EIQENSNENKE
+262 EIQENSNGQENKK

-291 TEKTQVQELEVPKE
+291 TEKTQAQELEIPKE

-317 QAHELEKQEIAE
+317 QAQELEKQENAE

-336 QEIAET
+336 QEDTGT
-342 PQEKEKQEIAETPQE
+342 PQDVEIPQSQEKETQETQE
-357 KEKQEIAE
+357 VVTEKTQV
-365 TPQEKEKQEI
+365 
-375 AETPQELEI
+375 
-384 PQAQEKETPQEETQ
+384 QEKETP
-398 EKETPQEETQEKET
+398 
-412 PQEETQEKETPQEE
+412 
-426 TQETETQNQETPP
+426 
-439 KVQEETKEKTQEDNY
+439 KTQEDHY

-490 ETPKESDIKT
+490 ETPKESVTET
-500 SQEKEES
+500 SKNENDTETPQEKKES

-516 RLNLQDLLKSLNQES
+516 RLNLQNLLKSLNQES

-550 KPDA
+550 KPNA

>member
-7 NQNPMIT
+7 NQNPMIA

-35 ELSVRLKEDPE
+35 ELSARLKKDPE

-79 MYKKGNEAQPFLEG
+79 MYKKGNEVQPFLEG
-93 FEMKIKKPFLPTEM
+93 FEVKIKKPFLPTEM

-166 DAQEEKEEV
+166 NNQEEKEEV
-175 KETPQK
+175 KEEIKETPQ
-181 EEKPKDDET
+181 EEERPKDDET
-190 QEGDETPKDE
+190 QEGETSKDE

-262 EIQENSNENKE
+262 EIQENSNGQENKE

-291 TEKTQVQELEVPKE
+291 TEKTQAQELEIPKE
-305 KTQESAEALQET
+305 KTQESTEALQET

-329 TPQEKEK
+329 TPQDV
-336 QEIAET
+336 EIPQET
-342 PQEKEKQEIAETPQE
+342 PQEKE
-357 KEKQEIAE
+357 
-365 TPQEKEKQEI
+365 
-375 AETPQELEI
+375 
-384 PQAQEKETPQEETQ
+384 
-398 EKETPQEETQEKET
+398 
-412 PQEETQEKETPQEE
+412 
-426 TQETETQNQETPP
+426 
-439 KVQEETKEKTQEDNY
+439 TQEDHY
-454 ESIEDIPEPVMAK
+454 ENIEDIPEPVMAK

-475 LNEAVAKTPNNENDT
+475 LNESVAETPNNENDT
-490 ETPKESDIKT
+490 ETSKNENDTETP
-500 SQEKEES
+500 QEKEES

>member
-21 KKLELSIENFNHYQ
+21 KKLELSMEDFNRYQ
-35 ELSVRLKEDPE
+35 ELSTRLKEDPE
-46 WLLIADDECLEK
+46 WILIADDECLEK

-79 MYKKGNEAQPFLEG
+79 MYKKGNEVQPFLEG
-93 FEMKIKKPFLPTEM
+93 FEMKIKKPFLPTEV

-115 GSDMSELEP
+115 GSNMSELEP

-146 DLEALAKEEP
+146 DLEALVQEEP

-166 DAQEEKEEV
+166 NDQEEKEEVKEEEKEEV
-175 KETPQK
+175 KETPQ

-190 QEGDETPKDE
+190 QEGETLKDE
-200 EVSKELETQEKL
+200 EVSKELETQEEL
-212 EIPKEETQEEQ
+212 EIPKEETQEQ
-223 VKEQEPIKEETQEI
+223 VKEQEPIKEETQEN
-237 KEEKQEETQDSPSA
+237 KEEKQEKTQDSPSA

-262 EIQENSNENKE
+262 EIQENSNGQEDKK
-273 ETQESAE
+273 ETQEN
-280 IPQDKEIQEVV
+280 
-291 TEKTQVQELEVPKE
+291 T
-305 KTQESAEALQET
+305 
-317 QAHELEKQEIAE
+317 E
-329 TPQEKEK
+329 TPQE
-336 QEIAET
+336 I
-342 PQEKEKQEIAETPQE
+342 PQELEK
-357 KEKQEIAE
+357 
-365 TPQEKEKQEI
+365 
-375 AETPQELEI
+375 QELEI
-384 PQAQEKETPQEETQ
+384 PQEKETQKLETPQEISQ
-398 EKETPQEETQEKET
+398 ESA
-412 PQEETQEKETPQEE
+412 
-426 TQETETQNQETPP
+426 
-439 KVQEETKEKTQEDNY
+439 EKTQKLEIQEDHY
-454 ESIEDIPEPVMAK
+454 ESIEDIPEPVMAQ

-475 LNEAVAKTPNNENDT
+475 LNESVAKIPNNENDT
-490 ETPKESDIKT
+490 ETPKESTIKT
-500 SQEKEES
+500 PQEKEES
-507 DKTSSPLEL
+507 NKTSSPLEL

>member
-21 KKLELSIENFNHYQ
+21 KKLELSVENFNHYQ
-35 ELSVRLKEDPE
+35 ELSARLKEEPE
-46 WLLIADDECLEK
+46 WILIADDECLEK

-93 FEMKIKKPFLPTEM
+93 FEMKIQKPFLPTEI
-107 LKVLQKKL
+107 LKILQKKL
-115 GSDMSELEP
+115 GSNASELEP

-146 DLEALAKEEP
+146 DLEALVQEEP

-166 DAQEEKEEV
+166 NDQEEKEEVKEAEKEEV
-175 KETPQK
+175 KETPQ
-181 EEKPKDDET
+181 EEKPKDDEI
-190 QEGDETPKDE
+190 QEGETLKDE
-200 EVSKELETQEKL
+200 EISKELETQEG
-212 EIPKEETQEEQ
+212 IKEETQEQ
-223 VKEQEPIKEETQEI
+223 AKEQEPIKE
-237 KEEKQEETQDSPSA
+237 KTQDSPSV
-251 QELEAMQELVK
+251 QELEVMQELVK
-262 EIQENSNENKE
+262 EIQENSNSQEDKK
-273 ETQESAE
+273 ETQEN
-280 IPQDKEIQEVV
+280 
-291 TEKTQVQELEVPKE
+291 T
-305 KTQESAEALQET
+305 
-317 QAHELEKQEIAE
+317 E

-336 QEIAET
+336 QELET
-342 PQEKEKQEIAETPQE
+342 PQEKEKQELETPQE
-357 KEKQEIAE
+357 KEKQELE
-365 TPQEKEKQEI
+365 TPQEKTQK
-375 AETPQELEI
+375 L
-384 PQAQEKETPQEETQ
+384 ETQ
-398 EKETPQEETQEKET
+398 E
-412 PQEETQEKETPQEE
+412 
-426 TQETETQNQETPP
+426 
-439 KVQEETKEKTQEDNY
+439 DHY
-454 ESIEDIPEPVMAK
+454 ESIEDIPEPVMAQ

-475 LNEAVAKTPNNENDT
+475 LNESVAKTSNNENDT
-490 ETPKESDIKT
+490 ETPKESVIKT
-500 SQEKEES
+500 PQEKEES

-516 RLNLQDLLKSLNQES
+516 CLNLQNLLKSLNQES

>member
-21 KKLELSIENFNHYQ
+21 KKLELPMENFNHYQ
-35 ELSVRLKEDPE
+35 ELSARLKEEPE
-46 WLLIADDECLEK
+46 WILIADDECLEK

-73 NKNSVC
+73 NKNGVC

-115 GSDMSELEP
+115 GSNASELEP

-146 DLEALAKEEP
+146 DLEALSKEEP

-175 KETPQK
+175 KQEEKEEVKQEEKEEIKEKEKQEIKETPQK

-190 QEGDETPKDE
+190 QEGDETSKDE

-223 VKEQEPIKEETQEI
+223 VKEQEPIKEETQEN
-237 KEEKQEETQDSPSA
+237 KEEKQEKTQDSPST
-251 QELEAMQELVK
+251 QELEAIQELVK
-262 EIQENSNENKE
+262 EIQENSNGQENKE
-273 ETQESAE
+273 KTQESTE

-291 TEKTQVQELEVPKE
+291 TEKTQAQELEIPKE

-329 TPQEKEK
+329 TPQE
-336 QEIAET
+336 
-342 PQEKEKQEIAETPQE
+342 
-357 KEKQEIAE
+357 
-365 TPQEKEKQEI
+365 
-375 AETPQELEI
+375 LEI
-384 PQAQEKETPQEETQ
+384 PQVQEKETPQETPQ
-398 EKETPQEETQEKET
+398 EKETQEYH
-412 PQEETQEKETPQEE
+412 
-426 TQETETQNQETPP
+426 
-439 KVQEETKEKTQEDNY
+439 Y

-475 LNEAVAKTPNNENDT
+475 LNEAVAKTSNNENDT

-500 SQEKEES
+500 PQEKEES

-516 RLNLQDLLKSLNQES
+516 CLNLQDLLKSLNQES

-550 KPDA
+550 KPNA

>member
-7 NQNPMIT
+7 NQNPMIA

-35 ELSVRLKEDPE
+35 ELSAHLKKDPE
-46 WLLIADDECLEK
+46 WILIADDECLEK

-115 GSDMSELEP
+115 GSNISELEP

-166 DAQEEKEEV
+166 DVQEEKEEV
-175 KETPQK
+175 KEKEKEEVKEKEKQEIKETPQK

-190 QEGDETPKDE
+190 QEGDETSKDE

-223 VKEQEPIKEETQEI
+223 VKEQEPIKEEMQEIKEETQENKEEKQEN
-237 KEEKQEETQDSPSA
+237 KEEKQEETQDSPST

-262 EIQENSNENKE
+262 EIQENSNGQEN
-273 ETQESAE
+273 
-280 IPQDKEIQEVV
+280 
-291 TEKTQVQELEVPKE
+291 KE
-305 KTQESAEALQET
+305 KTQEST
-317 QAHELEKQEIAE
+317 E
-329 TPQEKEK
+329 TPQEEK
-336 QEIAET
+336 Q
-342 PQEKEKQEIAETPQE
+342 
-357 KEKQEIAE
+357 
-365 TPQEKEKQEI
+365 
-375 AETPQELEI
+375 
-384 PQAQEKETPQEETQ
+384 ETQ
-398 EKETPQEETQEKET
+398 EKETPQTQDEK
-412 PQEETQEKETPQEE
+412 PQE
-426 TQETETQNQETPP
+426 
-439 KVQEETKEKTQEDNY
+439 DHY

-490 ETPKESDIKT
+490 ETLKESNIKT
-500 SQEKEES
+500 PQEKEESTETPQEKEES

-550 KPDA
+550 KPNA

>member
-35 ELSVRLKEDPE
+35 ELSTRLKEDPE
-46 WLLIADDECLEK
+46 WILIADDECLEK

-175 KETPQK
+175 KETPQ
-181 EEKPKDDET
+181 EEKKPKDDET

-212 EIPKEETQEEQ
+212 EIPKEEVQKE
-223 VKEQEPIKEETQEI
+223 VKEEIKEEVQKEVKEEAQEI

-262 EIQENSNENKE
+262 EIQENSNEDKK
-273 ETQESAE
+273 ETQENAE

-291 TEKTQVQELEVPKE
+291 TEKNQAQELEIPKE

-329 TPQEKEK
+329 TPQDVEV
-336 QEIAET
+336 
-342 PQEKEKQEIAETPQE
+342 
-357 KEKQEIAE
+357 
-365 TPQEKEKQEI
+365 
-375 AETPQELEI
+375 
-384 PQAQEKETPQEETQ
+384 PQAQEKETQETQEVVAEKTQAQ
-398 EKETPQEETQEKET
+398 EKET
-412 PQEETQEKETPQEE
+412 
-426 TQETETQNQETPP
+426 
-439 KVQEETKEKTQEDNY
+439 QEDHY

-475 LNEAVAKTPNNENDT
+475 LNEAVAKIPNNENDT

-500 SQEKEES
+500 PQEKEES

>member
-7 NQNPMIT
+7 NQNPMIA

-35 ELSVRLKEDPE
+35 ELSAHLKEDPE

-93 FEMKIKKPFLPTEM
+93 FEMKIKKPFLPTEV
-107 LKVLQKKL
+107 LKILQKKL
-115 GSDMSELEP
+115 GSNASELEP

-156 NNEEQLLPTL
+156 NAEEQLLPTL

-175 KETPQK
+175 KETPQ
-181 EEKPKDDET
+181 EEKKPKDDET
-190 QEGDETPKDE
+190 QEGETPKDE
-200 EVSKELETQEKL
+200 EVSKELETQEEL
-212 EIPKEETQEEQ
+212 EIPKEETQEE
-223 VKEQEPIKEETQEI
+223 VKEEIKEEVQEEVKEETQEI

-262 EIQENSNENKE
+262 EIQENSNDQENKE
-273 ETQESAE
+273 KTQESTE

-291 TEKTQVQELEVPKE
+291 TEKTQAQELEIPKE

-317 QAHELEKQEIAE
+317 QAHELEKQENSE
-329 TPQEKEK
+329 TPQDVEV
-336 QEIAET
+336 
-342 PQEKEKQEIAETPQE
+342 PQS
-357 KEKQEIAE
+357 
-365 TPQEKEKQEI
+365 
-375 AETPQELEI
+375 
-384 PQAQEKETPQEETQ
+384 QEKETPQEETQ
-398 EKETPQEETQEKET
+398 EKETPQTQDEK
-412 PQEETQEKETPQEE
+412 PQE
-426 TQETETQNQETPP
+426 
-439 KVQEETKEKTQEDNY
+439 DHY

-467 AMGEELPF
+467 VMGEELPF
-475 LNEAVAKTPNNENDT
+475 LNEAVAKIPNNENDT

-500 SQEKEES
+500 PQEKEES

>member
-21 KKLELSIENFNHYQ
+21 KKLELPMENFNHYQ
-35 ELSVRLKEDPE
+35 ELSARLKKDPE

-93 FEMKIKKPFLPTEM
+93 FETKIKKPFLPTEM

-115 GSDMSELEP
+115 GSNTSELEP

-166 DAQEEKEEV
+166 NTQEEKQEIKETPQEEKEEI
-175 KETPQK
+175 KEMPQ

-190 QEGDETPKDE
+190 QEGETLKDK
-200 EVSKELETQEKL
+200 EVSKELEMQE
-212 EIPKEETQEEQ
+212 EVKEETQEER
-223 VKEQEPIKEETQEI
+223 VKEQEPIKEEMQEI

-262 EIQENSNENKE
+262 EIQENSNGQENKK

-291 TEKTQVQELEVPKE
+291 TEKTQVQELEIPKE
-305 KTQESAEALQET
+305 KTQESTEALQET

-342 PQEKEKQEIAETPQE
+342 PQEETQE
-357 KEKQEIAE
+357 KETPKDESMQES
-365 TPQEKEKQEI
+365 
-375 AETPQELEI
+375 
-384 PQAQEKETPQEETQ
+384 AQNLQDKETPQEETQ
-398 EKETPQEETQEKET
+398 E
-412 PQEETQEKETPQEE
+412 
-426 TQETETQNQETPP
+426 
-439 KVQEETKEKTQEDNY
+439 DHY

-475 LNEAVAKTPNNENDT
+475 LNESVAKTPNNENDT
-490 ETPKESDIKT
+490 ETLKESDIKT
-500 SQEKEES
+500 PQEKEES

-550 KPDA
+550 KPNA